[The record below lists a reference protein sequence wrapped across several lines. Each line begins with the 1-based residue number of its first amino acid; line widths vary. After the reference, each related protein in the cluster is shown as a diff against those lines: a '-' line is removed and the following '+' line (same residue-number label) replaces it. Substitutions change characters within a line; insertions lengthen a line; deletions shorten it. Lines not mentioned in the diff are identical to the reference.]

1 MPKTRKARKAPAPA
15 AHYDVFLAGE
25 LVDLVLPNERAIHT
39 DRWYAWFNDQELT
52 RNMEQGMYP
61 KSAKDQ
67 EAFLA
72 ELRATPSRF
81 ALMIKP
87 KHEDAVVGICSL
99 SRISHVTRQADFA
112 MVIAKKSPTFKGTF
126 FGMEAKCLM
135 TEHAFETM
143 GLERI
148 NSYQSTALKDWQR
161 WQILFGYKME
171 GILRKALRKGHRTYD
186 VMVSGCLLED
196 YLALKALRGGRL
208 WPGQERMMPLIRDLP
223 KESLEQKL
231 QQALSTTIEQHYA
244 QLRLA

>member
-1 MPKTRKARKAPAPA
+1 MPKPRAARKRPA
-15 AHYDVFLAGE
+15 ASAPYDVFLAGE

-39 DRWYAWFNDQELT
+39 DRWYAWFNDQDLT

-72 ELRATPSRF
+72 ELRSSPSRF

-87 KHEDAVVGICSL
+87 KEEEGIVGICSL
-99 SRISHVTRQADFA
+99 SKISHLTRQADFA
-112 MVIAKKSPTFKGTF
+112 MVVAKKSTTFRGTF

-171 GILRKALRKGHRTYD
+171 GILRKAFRKGHRTYD

-208 WPGQERMMPLIRDLP
+208 WPGQSQIMSLIRDLP

-244 QLRLA
+244 ALRQA